1 MPISN
6 QAYSLTPIKRS
17 YIHTAVSERF
27 LNDNHSEN
35 HMLLMPIEKLKTGR
49 DSIIEPPLSGQK
61 SKSRN
66 KCRKEWGIQPPLSGN
81 PLLSG
86 QQSKSRNK
94 CRKEWGIQPLLSGQQ
109 SKSRNKGRKE
119 WGIQPLLSGHPLLS
133 GQQSKSPNKCRK
145 ARGIQPLL
153 SGRLY

>member
-6 QAYSLTPIKRS
+6 QTYSRISIKRS

-27 LNDNHSEN
+27 LSANYSEN
-35 HMLLMPIEKLKTGR
+35 HMLLILIEKLKTGG
-49 DSIIEPPLSGQK
+49 DSIIEPPLRGH
-61 SKSRN
+61 
-66 KCRKEWGIQPPLSGN
+66 

-94 CRKEWGIQPLLSGQQ
+94 CRKEWGIQPLLSGHPLLSGQQSKSQNKCRKEWGIQPLLSGHTLLSGEQ
-109 SKSRNKGRKE
+109 SKSRNKCRKE

-133 GQQSKSPNKCRK
+133 GQQSKSRNK
-145 ARGIQPLL
+145 
-153 SGRLY
+153 